1 MSQTGERE
9 FTKLLSPATGY
20 GVVVG
25 LGAAFAVLMIAFT
38 YLQRRFTRFDTNN
51 AAEFATASRSIKPGL
66 ICAGIVS
73 AWTWSATLLQS
84 SAATYQSGLSAAW
97 WYGVGGT
104 IQIAFFAAIAAKV
117 KMNANGA
124 TTFLQICRARYGTAG
139 HLLFTFYAL
148 VCAHIVSGSLV
159 LGASATINALTGA
172 SIEACNF
179 LLPIGIAIYVIAG
192 GLRATFI
199 CDFTHTVILFVI
211 IYMFMFSAY
220 ATSPQLGSISAL
232 YNHLVEAAKTDPVSG
247 NEGGSY
253 LTMKSNSG
261 ILFAGCTIASGF
273 SGVFCDQGYW
283 QRAIASRPESTTRAY
298 MLGGLSWFAIPWAFG
313 TTMGLSSRALQS
325 SPNYPTY
332 PYALSASQQSA
343 GLVAPAAAV
352 TLLGKGGAVAILLA
366 TFMAATSAASAELI
380 AVSSIVVYDVI
391 GTYWKPLTGKQV
403 VFWSHLIIA
412 IAAVWFGAWACILH
426 KANIDLGWL
435 FYIQGVCLTPAV
447 VPIGLTVS
455 WGRMSHI
462 SAVYGT
468 LFGTVCGMVGWM
480 IGCWKIYGLIN
491 TSNLAKP
498 YSAISGSAP
507 GLVMSTLATLIL
519 AYFFPGTNDW
529 TATRAIHQADDNASS
544 DTKGAP
550 TSAPVKDYADVGEI
564 SSVPISTHIGEKNAS
579 PSLEKQGNTTIQT
592 IDVDH
597 PGMPEEESYDQVSQE
612 LDREVLQRVFNR
624 ASIISGSV
632 AMIITF
638 IVPIP
643 MFAAHYVFSLGFFKF
658 WIAASFIWVFLAGSF
673 CIILPVW
680 ESREQLIAISKKLI
694 GMGRSKY

>member
-1 MSQTGERE
+1 MSQAGERE

-25 LGAAFAVLMIAFT
+25 LGAAFAVLMIGFT

-51 AAEFATASRSIKPGL
+51 ASEFATASRSIKPGL

-104 IQIAFFAAIAAKV
+104 IQIGFFAAIAAKV

-124 TTFLQICRARYGTAG
+124 TTFLQICKARYGTG
-139 HLLFTFYAL
+139 CHILFTFYAL
-148 VCAHIVSGSLV
+148 VCAHIVAGSLV

-211 IYMFMFSAY
+211 IYLFMFSAY
-220 ATSPQLGSISAL
+220 ATSPALGSISSMYKL
-232 YNHLVEAAKTDPVSG
+232 LVEAAQTTPVEG
-247 NEGGSY
+247 NEQGSY

-325 SPNYPTY
+325 TPAYPTY

-352 TLLGKGGAVAILLA
+352 ALLGKGGAVAILLA

-380 AVSSIVVYDVI
+380 AVSSIVVYDI
-391 GTYWKPLTGKQV
+391 FGTYWKPLSGKQV
-403 VFWSHLIIA
+403 VFWSHLVIA
-412 IAAVWFGAWACILH
+412 LAAIWFGAWSCILH

-455 WGRMSHI
+455 WGRMSKI
-462 SAVYGT
+462 SAFYGT
-468 LFGTVCGMVGWM
+468 IFGTVCGMIGWM
-480 IGCWKIYGLIN
+480 LGCWKVYGEIN
-491 TSNLAKP
+491 TVNLAKP
-498 YSAISGSAP
+498 YAAISGSAP
-507 GLVMSTLATLIL
+507 GLVMSALATLVL
-519 AYFFPGTNDW
+519 AYFFPGSNDW
-529 TATRAIHQADDNASS
+529 TATRAIHQADNKASTDS
-544 DTKGAP
+544 KGEPVSAHIA
-550 TSAPVKDYADVGEI
+550 SAPM
-564 SSVPISTHIGEKNAS
+564 PEKNFTDEKHQDGNSTTVQTVDVNAES
-579 PSLEKQGNTTIQT
+579 PGEANETYEREI
-592 IDVDH
+592 I
-597 PGMPEEESYDQVSQE
+597 EE
-612 LDREVLQRVFNR
+612 LDLGLLQKVFVR
-624 ASIISGSV
+624 ASIISSSM

-658 WIAASFIWVFLAGSF
+658 WIVASFIWVFLAGSF

-680 ESREQLIAISKKLI
+680 ESRVELVSICKRLLGFARIKTKT
-694 GMGRSKY
+694 GY

>member
-1 MSQTGERE
+1 MSLAGEKE
-9 FTKLLSPATGY
+9 FTRLLGPATGY

-51 AAEFATASRSIKPGL
+51 ASEFATASRSIKPGL

-124 TTFLQICRARYGTAG
+124 TTFLQICRARYGTAC

-148 VCAHIVSGSLV
+148 VCAHIVAGSLV

-220 ATSPQLGSISAL
+220 ATSPQLGSITTM
-232 YNHLVEAAKTDPVSG
+232 YNLLVQAAQTDPVAG
-247 NEGGSY
+247 NASGSY

-298 MLGGLSWFAIPWAFG
+298 MLGGMSWFAIPWAFG

-325 SPNYPTY
+325 NPSYPTY

-352 TLLGKGGAVAILLA
+352 TLLGKGGAAAILLA

-380 AVSSIVVYDVI
+380 AVSSIVVYDII
-391 GTYWKPLTGKQV
+391 GTYWKPLSGKQV
-403 VFWSHLIIA
+403 VFWSHLIIG
-412 IAAVWFGAWACILH
+412 IAAVWFGAWSCILH

-455 WGRMSHI
+455 WGRMSHV
-462 SAVYGT
+462 SAFYGT
-468 LFGTVCGMVGWM
+468 LFGTVCGMLGWM
-480 IGCWKIYGLIN
+480 IGCWKIYGVIN

-529 TATRAIHQADDNASS
+529 TATRAIHQADDKASS
-544 DTKGAP
+544 NEKGEP
-550 TSAPVKDYADVGEI
+550 VSAPITHSSSPDEI
-564 SSVPISTHIGEKNAS
+564 SPVITSGNNHRQEINYTDKEKEQYGNSTTVNEVDEIDQE
-579 PSLEKQGNTTIQT
+579 TIK
-592 IDVDH
+592 
-597 PGMPEEESYDQVSQE
+597 E
-612 LDREVLQRVFNR
+612 LDREVLQNVFKR

-680 ESREQLIAISKKLI
+680 ESRSDLVLICKKLLNL
-694 GMGRSKY
+694 RK